1 MGWDAFGHAGL
12 LLVSKRAGL
21 GCPSGRTHMGHHPQN
36 PSLLTHGVFRGCIP
50 THNHIGIHP
59 MVSTIVP
66 FFCVVPASGH
76 SVSPIT
82 KRSVG
87 NGEFLGTE
95 CNSAFQV
102 KLKGLFVT
110 LIHKASSF
118 TRSTGT
124 PVHRCMHAHLWDRH
138 WCGCTSSR
146 EVARGSGQGLVAFD
160 GGRWKASGGRGVW
173 VRGFHVPSSHSETME
188 GSGPGER
195 GG

>member
-1 MGWDAFGHAGL
+1 MPNPPPVGAPAASHSTRAVGRRHAEVGVALPGGRAIAPGPGVGGGMGWDAFGHAGL

-95 CNSAFQV
+95 CNSAF
-102 KLKGLFVT
+102 
-110 LIHKASSF
+110 
-118 TRSTGT
+118 
-124 PVHRCMHAHLWDRH
+124 
-138 WCGCTSSR
+138 
-146 EVARGSGQGLVAFD
+146 
-160 GGRWKASGGRGVW
+160 
-173 VRGFHVPSSHSETME
+173 
-188 GSGPGER
+188 
-195 GG
+195 